1 MAPMEFLPP
10 PELKPY
16 ADILTGAGAKLV
28 RLTRS
33 LCDLISRE
41 TSLLQE
47 RKTQDAQLLHGEKS
61 KLMAEY
67 KTTMNQLQANE
78 HLLGEKDSGQRKYIK
93 FITDKLREILRDH
106 ARVVLRLKSV
116 TEGLVKSVG
125 EEVAK
130 QQRPVT
136 SYGRNAA
143 YQVSR
148 AAQPMSLSLNQVI

>member
-1 MAPMEFLPP
+1 MAQLEFTPP

-16 ADILTGAGAKLV
+16 AESLTGAGAKLV
-28 RLTRS
+28 RLTKS
-33 LCDLISRE
+33 LCDLIARE
-41 TSLLQE
+41 TSLLKLRRTQE
-47 RKTQDAQLLHGEKS
+47 AQQLHGEKS

-67 KTTMNQLQANE
+67 KTTMNQLQVNE
-78 HLLGEKDSGQRKYIK
+78 HLLGEKESGHRKYIK
-93 FITDKLREILRDH
+93 FVTEKLREILRDH

-116 TEGLVKSVG
+116 AEGLIKSVG

-143 YQVSR
+143 YQVSK
-148 AAQPMSLSLNQVI
+148 AARPMSLSLNQVI